1 MANDFTDR
9 YEALRGAMTGERDPV
24 TRHGL
29 AIVLRRGVAA
39 WMELLSSLP
48 SPCRDTARR
57 ERRAALPDERL
68 RNELIGVVSAMVLG
82 HLEEAGT

>member
-9 YEALRGAMTGERDPV
+9 YEALRGGITGERDPV

-39 WMELLSSLP
+39 WMELLP

-57 ERRAALPDERL
+57 ERRSARPDERL